1 MARQGKGTTFLTVYF
16 VIIRAMFQN
25 LLTQKDSLEYV
36 DILLQKTS
44 LNCFC
49 WLDYRYFRQCFLT

>member
-49 WLDYRYFRQCFLT
+49 